1 MQQRSQAQTLQHGL
15 HSCCSHRPAA
25 KPRLK
30 VSNMELAVFFSKE
43 NMQKVIIK
51 KKKTN
56 QKPTQINPNKEQQQK
71 IPTKREGSI
80 YQINEVLQTITCLGS
95 RIPAALTALYPSLP
109 DFTSTVA
116 ALPEVSAT
124 SVALSRHTGRTGGD
138 FLPVSLSDGLGHY
151 LSIHQG

>member
-1 MQQRSQAQTLQHGL
+1 
-15 HSCCSHRPAA
+15 
-25 KPRLK
+25 
-30 VSNMELAVFFSKE
+30 MELAVFFSKE
-43 NMQKVIIK
+43 NMQKVIIIK
-51 KKKTN
+51 KKN

-138 FLPVSLSDGLGHY
+138 FLPVSLSDGPGHY